1 MTCGLI
7 TVFLSCVAVAGPT
20 LQVPATIR
28 APAGWTAPVADGGE
42 RRPSVLPDAAAAR
55 GRVVVLRDH
64 RSPVGARDRPASG
77 EAVDRTGAGAVA
89 PAPSRRLG
97 WSLAPANDN
106 VPTVPRALLALV
118 ALAAGTGLLFCMAWL
133 ARRRGG
139 RPGEQRRSVWK
150 RVGRMWGRLHRE
162 PRSAG
167 ARDRRGADRS
177 TGTDRRRP

>member
-1 MTCGLI
+1 MTCG
-7 TVFLSCVAVAGPT
+7 SVAVVLFGVAAAGPA
-20 LQVPATIR
+20 LQVPSTIR
-28 APAGWTAPVADGGE
+28 EPAGRTAPVADGGE
-42 RRPSVLPDAAAAR
+42 RPSSILSDAAAAR
-55 GRVVVLRDH
+55 GMVVVLRDH
-64 RSPVGARDRPASG
+64 RSPVGTPDRPASG

-139 RPGEQRRSVWK
+139 RPGEQRGRAWR
-150 RVGRMWGRLHRE
+150 RVGRMWSRLHRQ
-162 PRSAG
+162 PRPAG

-177 TGTDRRRP
+177 TGTDRRPP